1 MRKYITTPYLLIA
14 LLVTSMG
21 YIVSCTHDDEIVSSS
36 AANIQRGTDAVKIA
50 DGWAFDKT
58 HSNVMWE
65 TAYIGS
71 GALLTGRFNM
81 FGMTS
86 FSFDESNPENTNFQ
100 GWVRL
105 NTVNTGEAGRDAG
118 CLLGTFGTATGKV
131 DEPENLAVIKSKS
144 VKLST
149 TDKGY
154 IVTCDFTFHGV
165 TKEVTA
171 KLTYAGKTSFPAG
184 YAGANAF
191 SLAGFTLEFQFFAK
205 TDFGIVSNNVA
216 DKIGITCNA
225 EFKKS

>member
-1 MRKYITTPYLLIA
+1 MKRFLRVPYLIIA
-14 LLVTSMG
+14 LLITSMG
-21 YIVSCTHDDEIVSSS
+21 YIVSCTHDDEVVTSNGSD
-36 AANIQRGTDAVKIA
+36 IQRGTDVRKISE
-50 DGWAFDKT
+50 GWNFDKS

-65 TAYIGS
+65 TAYIGT

-86 FSFDESNPENTNFQ
+86 FNFDEANPANTNFEA
-100 GWVRL
+100 WVRL
-105 NTVNTGEAGRDAG
+105 NTVNTGEPGRDGG

-131 DEPENLAVIKSKS
+131 DEVENLAKVKSKT
-144 VKLST
+144 VTLST

-154 IVTCDFTFHGV
+154 IVTCDFTFKGV

-171 KLTYAGKTSFPAG
+171 KLNYTGTTAFPAG

-205 TDFGIVSNNVA
+205 SDFGIVSNNVA
-216 DKIGITCNA
+216 DKVGIRCNA
-225 EFKKS
+225 QFKKV